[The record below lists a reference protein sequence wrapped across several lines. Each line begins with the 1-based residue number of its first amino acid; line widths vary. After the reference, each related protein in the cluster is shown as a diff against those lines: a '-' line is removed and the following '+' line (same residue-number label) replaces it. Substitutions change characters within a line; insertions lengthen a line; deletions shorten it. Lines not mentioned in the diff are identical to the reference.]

1 MQEISMT
8 DDSRTGRFR
17 LVACGRDGQPS
28 EPIGP
33 LSQAVLDIAAMSAE
47 FYSRTAY
54 EPPWVGY
61 LAVQG
66 EVVVGTGGFVSPPED
81 NRVEIAYGT
90 LPEYEGRGYA
100 RRTAEALIAIA
111 RAARPGVE
119 IYAKTLPEDGPSP
132 AILRRLGFRL
142 IGTAIDHE
150 IGLAWAWL
158 LALK

>member
-1 MQEISMT
+1 MQENSVT
-8 DDSRTGRFR
+8 DDSSAGRFR
-17 LVACGRDGQPS
+17 LVPCGRDGQPL

-33 LSQAVLDIAAMSAE
+33 LPQAILDINEMSAE
-47 FYSRTAY
+47 FYGRTAY

-61 LAVQG
+61 LALHGQT
-66 EVVVGTGGFVSPPED
+66 VVGTGGFVSPPED

-90 LPEYEGRGYA
+90 LSGHEGQGHA
-100 RRTAEALIAIA
+100 RRTAAALIAIA
-111 RAARPGVE
+111 RAAHPGVE

-132 AILRRLGFRL
+132 AILRRLGFKL

-158 LALK
+158 LQPS

>member
-1 MQEISMT
+1 MT
-8 DDSRTGRFR
+8 DDTQTGRFR
-17 LVACGRDGQPS
+17 LVPCGRDGRPA

-33 LSQAVLDIAAMSAE
+33 LPQAILDINAMSAD
-47 FYSRTAY
+47 FYSRTVY

-61 LAVQG
+61 LALDG
-66 EVVVGTGGFVSPPED
+66 DTVVGTGGFVAPPED

-90 LPEYEGRGYA
+90 LPDHGGRGHA
-100 RRTAEALIAIA
+100 GRTAAALIVIA
-111 RAARPGVE
+111 RGARPGVE

-132 AILRRLGFRL
+132 AILRRLGFQR

-158 LALK
+158 LT

>member
-1 MQEISMT
+1 MT
-8 DDSRTGRFR
+8 DDTIAGRFR

-33 LSQAVLDIAAMSAE
+33 LPQAILDINAMSAE
-47 FYSRTAY
+47 FYSRTVY

-61 LAVQG
+61 LALDG
-66 EVVVGTGGFVSPPED
+66 DTVVGTGGFVAPPED
-81 NRVEIAYGT
+81 DRVEIAYGT
-90 LPEYEGRGYA
+90 LSGQEGRGYA
-100 RRTAEALIAIA
+100 RRTAAALIAIA

-158 LALK
+158 LS